1 MAGAPDGRFSVD
13 RDGDRVAISFDD
25 GVMNLLSGDALEE
38 MSVVLTALR
47 KDSVSETRPLRM
59 ITFRSL
65 RPNLFAAGA
74 DMKEMS
80 AFSGFDAEE
89 LARLGQE
96 VFAALEQLP
105 AITVALI
112 DGDCFGGALDFAMAF
127 DLRLATARS
136 RFSHPGARLGIV
148 TGYGGTSRWRKLLDC
163 SGARALFLGNAVIDA
178 PVALEMGLVD
188 RMVDGFEPE
197 LTRLAQLEP
206 ASIRL
211 VNELTSRAF
220 RLTQRELALLA
231 ERLGNVYAARD
242 LTKSSS

>member
-13 RDGDRVAISFDD
+13 RDADRVAVSFDD
-25 GVMNLLSGDALEE
+25 GGMNLLSRHALEE
-38 MSVVLTALR
+38 MSVLLTALR
-47 KDSVSETRPLRM
+47 KDSVSETRPVRM
-59 ITFRSL
+59 ITFRST
-65 RPNLFAAGA
+65 RPHLFAAGA

-80 AFSGFDAEE
+80 AFSGFNAEG

-148 TGYGGTSRWRKLLDC
+148 TGYGGTTRWRKLLDG
-163 SGARALFLGNAVIDA
+163 SGARALFFGNAVLDA
-178 PVALEMGLVD
+178 SVALEMGLVD
-188 RMVDGFEPE
+188 RIADDFEPE
-197 LTRLAQLEP
+197 LTRLAQLDP
-206 ASIRL
+206 ASVRL
-211 VNELTSRAF
+211 VNELTNHAPALS
-220 RLTQRELALLA
+220 QRELALVA
-231 ERLGNVYAARD
+231 ERLGSLYRR
-242 LTKSSS
+242 

>member
-1 MAGAPDGRFSVD
+1 MAGTPDGRFSVD
-13 RDGDRVAISFDD
+13 RDADRVAISFDD
-25 GVMNLLSGDALEE
+25 GGMNLLSREALEE
-38 MSVVLTALR
+38 MRALLAALR
-47 KDSVSETRPLRM
+47 KDSVSETQPVRM

-80 AFSGFDAEE
+80 AFSGFDAEG

-96 VFAALEQLP
+96 VFAALEQMP
-105 AITVALI
+105 SITVALI

-148 TGYGGTSRWRKLLDC
+148 TGYGGTSRWRKLLDA
-163 SGARALFLGNAVIDA
+163 SGARALFLGNAVLDA

-188 RMVDGFEPE
+188 RIADDFEPD
-197 LTRLAQLEP
+197 LTRLAQLDP
-206 ASIRL
+206 ASVRL
-211 VNELTSRAF
+211 VNELTSRAH
-220 RLTQRELALLA
+220 RLTQRELALLTD
-231 ERLGNVYAARD
+231 RLGNVYAARGIARF
-242 LTKSSS
+242 S